1 MARFDNADAA
11 LLEIPKDK
19 GRVFVLTS
27 GWQPAD
33 SQLALSS
40 KFVPLLYSMLELSG
54 DLKAQ
59 LAQYHVGDEVN
70 LGSLRSNG
78 PLTIRKPDGS
88 EVNLP
93 AGETRFSQTDLPGI
107 YAVTSPQPAAVFAVN
122 LDAAESR
129 TAPLPVEALMRLG
142 VPLKAPEVE
151 LTKRAEQK
159 RRLHNAELESQQ
171 KLWRWL
177 IVAALVVLLMETW
190 LAGRLTRRTTLAR
203 G

>member
-1 MARFDNADAA
+1 M
-11 LLEIPKDK
+11 
-19 GRVFVLTS
+19 
-27 GWQPAD
+27 
-33 SQLALSS
+33 
-40 KFVPLLYSMLELSG
+40 
-54 DLKAQ
+54 
-59 LAQYHVGDEVN
+59 
-70 LGSLRSNG
+70 
-78 PLTIRKPDGS
+78 IRKPDGS

-107 YAVTSPQPAAVFAVN
+107 YEVTSPQPAARFAVN

-129 TAPLPVEALMRLG
+129 TAPLPVEELMRIG

-151 LTKRAEQK
+151 LTKQAGQK
-159 RRLHNAELESQQ
+159 RRLHNAELENQQ